1 MKRAKFIPLITVSLV
16 MSSVLAA
23 CGGRAPGLG
32 AEVPQTQTPVAS
44 PDPNA
49 VAPAPEVPYTPPVDY
64 PTNTNPVAVNPG
76 VPTGPVLIPAGSFK
90 VDQGNIMYD
99 WRARGIAVS
108 GGSIYVAAVDN
119 EGMAKNGT
127 VLKIDAI
134 SGKNWKDLGTSFL
147 GLSSPLSATL
157 QSVTIA
163 GGNLFALDSTEG
175 LFSISTSGGNI
186 KALKGAGGTDIAGSN
201 VGLIIAANGM
211 LERGDMSGGA
221 RSPLMPQIMTSAGVG
236 SDSRGNIFFINGP
249 RVGVLPMQGMPQ
261 DVVQQGLMN
270 AVDVT
275 ADGRTGEVY
284 VLDGMEVKRFANGQL
299 VSSSPHGA
307 AQAISIALDEMGNVY
322 VSDYGASSG
331 DSKIIKLSQP
341 NGAMN
346 GMPTNGM
353 NAGYPQTG
361 YANAGYAQQT
371 AGQGYSNSGAYAGY
385 GQQTAYGQVGA
396 YPQQTGMYPQTGAY
410 PQTGYTGY
418 SQQSTGAYPQQ
429 ATGAYP
435 QATGAYPQQTGAY
448 GAYNT
453 AQNTGR
459 RY

>member
-1 MKRAKFIPLITVSLV
+1 MKRAKFIPLVTASLV
-16 MSSVLAA
+16 MSSVLTA

-32 AEVPQTQTPVAS
+32 AEIPQEQSPVAS
-44 PDPNA
+44 SAPTA
-49 VAPAPEVPYTPPVDY
+49 TTPAPEVPYTPPVDY
-64 PTNTNPVAVNPG
+64 PTNTNPVMTNPIA
-76 VPTGPVLIPAGSFK
+76 PTGPVLIPAGSFK
-90 VDQGNIMYD
+90 VDQGNVMYS
-99 WRARGIAVS
+99 WRSRGIAVS
-108 GGSIYVAAVDN
+108 GGSIYIAAVDN
-119 EGMAKNGT
+119 DGMAKNGT
-127 VLKIDAI
+127 VLKMDAI

-186 KALKGAGGTDIAGSN
+186 KALKGAGGTDLAGSN
-201 VGLIIAANGM
+201 VGLIVAANGM
-211 LERGDMSGGA
+211 LERGDMSGSA
-221 RSPLMPQIMTSAGVG
+221 RAPLMPQIMTSAGVG

-249 RVGVLPMQGMPQ
+249 RIGVLPLQGMPQ
-261 DVVQQGLMN
+261 DVVQQGPMN
-270 AVDVT
+270 AVDVA

-299 VSSSPHGA
+299 VSATPHGA
-307 AQAISIALDEMGNVY
+307 AQAVSIALDEMGNVY
-322 VSDYGASSG
+322 VSDYGASSA

-346 GMPTNGM
+346 GMPSTGM
-353 NAGYPQTG
+353 NAGYPQA
-361 YANAGYAQQT
+361 Y
-371 AGQGYSNSGAYAGY
+371 GQGYSNTGAYAGY
-385 GQQTAYGQVGA
+385 GQQAGYGQVGA
-396 YPQQTGMYPQTGAY
+396 YPQTGMYPQTGAY

-418 SQQSTGAYPQQ
+418 AQQSTGAYPQ

-435 QATGAYPQQTGAY
+435 QATGAYPQATGAY
-448 GAYNT
+448 GAYNV
-453 AQNTGR
+453 AQTSGR